1 MIDAGRKY
9 IPMNYLRQ
17 LVKVMAYYK
26 MNTLQVHL
34 NDNGFKQY
42 FGNDWAKHQ
51 QPSVWRVTISQSS
64 PPKMDTTPKRSSLTS
79 NAKPQH

>member
-1 MIDAGRKY
+1 MIDVGRKY
-9 IPMNYLRQ
+9 IPMDYLRQ

-42 FGNDWAKHQ
+42 FGNDWAK
-51 QPSVWRVTISQSS
+51 
-64 PPKMDTTPKRSSLTS
+64 TPAAFRLESDFFPRPYC
-79 NAKPQH
+79 ARR